1 MMTRRKFIQASG
13 AALAIGG
20 IGGALW
26 ATDQGPLPSGPVV
39 DCHVHLFGVGTG
51 NGFRHKREPWI
62 SPTQK
67 RHWNYRFLLRLLKI
81 DPNEDMDSAYVRRLV
96 EQMHRSSVTR
106 AWLMGYDCRYGPDG
120 SPDVANTSSVYVP
133 NEYVFQV
140 AKEHDDLFDPCPS
153 INPQR
158 ADWRAELHFCAE
170 QGARVLKI
178 HPPTQ
183 DVNPA
188 DPRFRDFYRACAA
201 HGVTVMVHTGT
212 EHSAAI
218 VSNTLSDPYLL
229 RLALD
234 EGCTVIAA
242 HAGMSNTFDRP
253 DEDFFPRLQ
262 AMMREYPR
270 LYCDTAVLA
279 SMFRWR
285 CVPRMLRDPLVISRT
300 LHGSDFPFPSN
311 PAVFWHRL
319 HPRTLL
325 RLLSV
330 TNLLERDWMLKRA
343 LGLPPNVFDG
353 KNTPPRDFHANRTA
367 VHTSRPARNEEF
379 VPGYPAGEFL

>member
-1 MMTRRKFIQASG
+1 MTRRTFIKATS
-13 AALAIGG
+13 AAIAL
-20 IGGALW
+20 GALGGGLR
-26 ATDQGPLPSGPVV
+26 ATAGRDTEPGRVM
-39 DCHVHLFGVGTG
+39 DCHVHLFGIGSG

-81 DPNEDMDSAYVRRLV
+81 DPEEDMDDAYVRRLV
-96 EQMHRSSVTR
+96 DQMRASSVTR
-106 AWLMGYDCRYGPDG
+106 AWLMGYDCRYGPG
-120 SPDVANTSSVYVP
+120 GLPDVANTSSVYVP
-133 NEYVFQV
+133 NEYVFEIV
-140 AKEHDDLFDPCPS
+140 KEHSDLFHPCPS
-153 INPQR
+153 INPHR
-158 ADWRAELHFCAE
+158 ADWREELDYCIN

-183 DVNPA
+183 DVNPG
-188 DPRFRDFYRACAA
+188 DPRFRAFYRACAA
-201 HGVTVMVHTGT
+201 QDVTVMVHTGT

-218 VSNTLSDPYLL
+218 VSNTLSDPQLL

-242 HAGMSNTFDRP
+242 HAGMSNAFDP
-253 DEDFFPRLQ
+253 PEEDFYPHLQ
-262 AMMREYPR
+262 AMMREYDR

-285 CVPRMLRDPLVISRT
+285 CIPRMLRDPLVLSRT

-311 PAVFWHRL
+311 AAVFWHRL
-319 HPRTLL
+319 HPWTLL
-325 RLLSV
+325 RLLGV
-330 TNLLERDWMLKRA
+330 KNLLERDWMLKCA

-353 KNTPPRDFHANRTA
+353 
-367 VHTSRPARNEEF
+367 RNMPDGLGLGADLAADSTVLPSISIPLDHNER
-379 VPGYPAGEFL
+379 